1 MNDRKYL
8 FRTAIKVCTLRN
20 STIDRFKFY
29 SYFNETQEFNCY
41 YNNLRENLEKSMK
54 YCNHTNEDCNQLIR
68 NYY

>member
-1 MNDRKYL
+1 MTQNICSDLRSKFVL
-8 FRTAIKVCTLRN
+8 FVIIL
-20 STIDRFKFY
+20 SIDLDSILISMK
-29 SYFNETQEFNCY
+29 QEFNCY